1 MRFLKK
7 MIEAVVLDTPELNNK
22 FKKQETMKSITE
34 IAKSVNEIVENLV
47 SNRIPKDER
56 TKVCVNLEYGNDGR
70 FRMEF
75 NILSDTGMDLE
86 ACVVEVNINDPV
98 EQLDNKKT
106 GCVYTVIIPFLNYQ
120 QVTLEDSEQVEYVV
134 KNLLDSEKAKFIYNN
149 LEDLYKWRAY
159 TQSEK

>member
-1 MRFLKK
+1 
-7 MIEAVVLDTPELNNK
+7 
-22 FKKQETMKSITE
+22 MKSVTE
-34 IAKSVNEIVENLV
+34 IANSVNEVVENLV
-47 SNRIPKDER
+47 SNRIPKDEQTR
-56 TKVCVNLEYGNDGR
+56 ICVNIDYIYNGR

-75 NILSDTGMDLE
+75 DILSDAGMDLS
-86 ACVVEVNINDPV
+86 ACVIEVDINDPV

-106 GCVYTVIIPFLNYQ
+106 GCVYTVTIPFLNYQ
-120 QVTLEDSEQVEYVV
+120 QVTLEDSEQVEYIV